1 MAKDQYT
8 ANTTP
13 NDTPNDLPSLGQIPA
28 YKAVTDGISAVEK
41 AYQAGLKIT
50 LAEVGFWRQI
60 VQFRGKAKTSDPQ
73 YTGMA
78 DALKQ
83 SGDYKTAIQSVDRQ
97 DIQREYVFRCGD
109 YFLPINLT
117 YEVEGEK
124 NDSTSQLVDGA
135 EILQVLNYKPM
146 VVTVRLRIER
156 NLSRVD
162 TDASASNLSMLDA
175 LSYEAYADQVLDNT
189 DPAAM
194 AIADLGVALRSL
206 WQGQDVFK
214 IENKVLNN
222 DLGLEWV
229 YMKRFKYTPNP
240 GSTIVDVSM
249 TLHQINMDENAIVF
263 TQETVNTTN
272 PAGGAVG
279 DER

>member
-1 MAKDQYT
+1 M
-8 ANTTP
+8 
-13 NDTPNDLPSLGQIPA
+13 
-28 YKAVTDGISAVEK
+28 TDGISAVEK

-175 LSYEAYADQVLDNT
+175 LSYEAYADQGLDNT

-222 DLGLEWV
+222 DLGLEWA

>member
-13 NDTPNDLPSLGQIPA
+13 NDTPSDLPSLGQIPA

-78 DALKQ
+78 DTLKQ
-83 SGDYKTAIQSVDRQ
+83 SSDYKTAIQSVDRQ
-97 DIQREYVFRCGD
+97 DVQREYVFRCGD

-175 LSYEAYADQVLDNT
+175 LSYEAYADQGLDNT

-240 GSTIVDVSM
+240 GLPSWTS
-249 TLHQINMDENAIVF
+249 A
-263 TQETVNTTN
+263 
-272 PAGGAVG
+272 
-279 DER
+279 